1 MSADGSTHG
10 LFSENKDAWNK
21 LRLQR
26 VWKGTGRFRFGIEV
40 KGDMTASGGSG
51 SMVDRENMVIQG
63 HGQPGHLVH
72 KVRDVKAGVD
82 FSIKGQGGIGR
93 T

>member
-1 MSADGSTHG
+1 
-10 LFSENKDAWNK
+10 
-21 LRLQR
+21 
-26 VWKGTGRFRFGIEV
+26 
-40 KGDMTASGGSG
+40 MTAPGGSG

-82 FSIKGQGGIGR
+82 FFIKGRGHWADVILTRGKGSKRALSKVYKYYTISHNMPAVPSWIDG
-93 T
+93 